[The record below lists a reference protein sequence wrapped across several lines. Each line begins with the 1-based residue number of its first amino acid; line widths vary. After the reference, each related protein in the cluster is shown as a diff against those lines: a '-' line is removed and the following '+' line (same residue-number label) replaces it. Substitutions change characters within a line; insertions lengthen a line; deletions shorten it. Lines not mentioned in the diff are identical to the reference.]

1 MTKEK
6 RLIATNKTEEER
18 DRLTEVWKKRI
29 VSEKG
34 YSETIAERIAEKV
47 KSLAD
52 YMQYGHAIIA
62 YYRQNGSFQLV
73 TGTLISYSK
82 DFHHSYDMKQKA
94 ETVPEM
100 KQVHSTFIF
109 WCMEEKGW
117 RTFQIEN
124 FLDWKPIV

>member
-52 YMQYGHAIIA
+52 YMWSKA
-62 YYRQNGSFQLV
+62 V
-73 TGTLISYSK
+73 DEVMVKSYPL
-82 DFHHSYDMKQKA
+82 F
-94 ETVPEM
+94 
-100 KQVHSTFIF
+100 
-109 WCMEEKGW
+109 
-117 RTFQIEN
+117 R
-124 FLDWKPIV
+124 

>member
-52 YMQYGHAIIA
+52 Y
-62 YYRQNGSFQLV
+62 RQNGSFQLV

-82 DFHHSYDMKQKA
+82 DFHHSYD
-94 ETVPEM
+94 M

>member
-47 KSLAD
+47 KSWQTTCNMAMPSSHITD
-52 YMQYGHAIIA
+52 
-62 YYRQNGSFQLV
+62 R
-73 TGTLISYSK
+73 
-82 DFHHSYDMKQKA
+82 
-94 ETVPEM
+94 TV
-100 KQVHSTFIF
+100 VFS
-109 WCMEEKGW
+109 
-117 RTFQIEN
+117 
-124 FLDWKPIV
+124 

>member
-62 YYRQNGSFQLV
+62 YYRQNGSLQALLFLIPK
-73 TGTLISYSK
+73 TFTTL
-82 DFHHSYDMKQKA
+82 M
-94 ETVPEM
+94 T
-100 KQVHSTFIF
+100 
-109 WCMEEKGW
+109 
-117 RTFQIEN
+117 
-124 FLDWKPIV
+124 

>member
-47 KSLAD
+47 KSTGRL
-52 YMQYGHAIIA
+52 HAIWPC
-62 YYRQNGSFQLV
+62 
-73 TGTLISYSK
+73 
-82 DFHHSYDMKQKA
+82 HHRILQT
-94 ETVPEM
+94 E
-100 KQVHSTFIF
+100 
-109 WCMEEKGW
+109 
-117 RTFQIEN
+117 R
-124 FLDWKPIV
+124 

>member
-82 DFHHSYDMKQKA
+82 DFHHSYDMKQ
-94 ETVPEM
+94 
-100 KQVHSTFIF
+100 VHSTFIF
-109 WCMEEKGW
+109 GA
-117 RTFQIEN
+117 
-124 FLDWKPIV
+124 WKRKDGEPFRLRIFSIGNQLYKLKNKQ

>member
-52 YMQYGHAIIA
+52 Y
-62 YYRQNGSFQLV
+62 
-73 TGTLISYSK
+73 
-82 DFHHSYDMKQKA
+82 
-94 ETVPEM
+94 
-100 KQVHSTFIF
+100 
-109 WCMEEKGW
+109 CM
-117 RTFQIEN
+117 
-124 FLDWKPIV
+124 

>member
-52 YMQYGHAIIA
+52 YMHCLLYTSPSP
-62 YYRQNGSFQLV
+62 RDV
-73 TGTLISYSK
+73 
-82 DFHHSYDMKQKA
+82 
-94 ETVPEM
+94 
-100 KQVHSTFIF
+100 
-109 WCMEEKGW
+109 EES
-117 RTFQIEN
+117 RM
-124 FLDWKPIV
+124 PSSA

>member
-6 RLIATNKTEEER
+6 RLAATKETKEQK
-18 DRLTEVWKKRI
+18 DRLTEVWKRRI

-52 YMQYGHAIIA
+52 HMQYGHAIIA
-62 YYRQNGSFQLV
+62 YYRQNGNFQLV
-73 TGTLISYSK
+73 TGTLISYNR
-82 DFHHSYDMKQKA
+82 DFHHSYDM
-94 ETVPEM
+94 T
-100 KQVHSTFIF
+100 QVHSTFIF

-124 FLDWKPIV
+124 FLEWNPIV

>member
-62 YYRQNGSFQLV
+62 YYRQFSV
-73 TGTLISYSK
+73 SYR
-82 DFHHSYDMKQKA
+82 HSY
-94 ETVPEM
+94 
-100 KQVHSTFIF
+100 FL
-109 WCMEEKGW
+109 
-117 RTFQIEN
+117 FQR
-124 FLDWKPIV
+124 LSPLL

>member
-34 YSETIAERIAEKV
+34 
-47 KSLAD
+47 
-52 YMQYGHAIIA
+52 
-62 YYRQNGSFQLV
+62 
-73 TGTLISYSK
+73 
-82 DFHHSYDMKQKA
+82 
-94 ETVPEM
+94 
-100 KQVHSTFIF
+100 
-109 WCMEEKGW
+109 W

-124 FLDWKPIV
+124 FLDWKPIVLT

>member
-34 YSETIAERIAEKV
+34 YSESIAERIAEKV

-82 DFHHSYDMKQKA
+82 DFHRSYDMKQI
-94 ETVPEM
+94 
-100 KQVHSTFIF
+100 HSTFIF

>member
-47 KSLAD
+47 NHWQTTCNMAMPSSHTTD
-52 YMQYGHAIIA
+52 
-62 YYRQNGSFQLV
+62 R
-73 TGTLISYSK
+73 
-82 DFHHSYDMKQKA
+82 
-94 ETVPEM
+94 TV
-100 KQVHSTFIF
+100 VFS
-109 WCMEEKGW
+109 
-117 RTFQIEN
+117 
-124 FLDWKPIV
+124 

>member
-1 MTKEK
+1 MKIK
-6 RLIATNKTEEER
+6 FNRNKTVSCK
-18 DRLTEVWKKRI
+18 LVWKRRI

-47 KSLAD
+47 KSLAEH
-52 YMQYGHAIIA
+52 MQYGHAIIA
-62 YYRQNGSFQLV
+62 YYRQNGNFQLV
-73 TGTLISYSK
+73 TGTLISYNR
-82 DFHHSYDMKQKA
+82 DFHHSYDM
-94 ETVPEM
+94 T
-100 KQVHSTFIF
+100 QVHSTFII

>member
-29 VSEKG
+29 V
-34 YSETIAERIAEKV
+34 
-47 KSLAD
+47 
-52 YMQYGHAIIA
+52 QYGHAIIA

-82 DFHHSYDMKQKA
+82 DFHHSYDMKQ
-94 ETVPEM
+94 
-100 KQVHSTFIF
+100 VHSTFIF